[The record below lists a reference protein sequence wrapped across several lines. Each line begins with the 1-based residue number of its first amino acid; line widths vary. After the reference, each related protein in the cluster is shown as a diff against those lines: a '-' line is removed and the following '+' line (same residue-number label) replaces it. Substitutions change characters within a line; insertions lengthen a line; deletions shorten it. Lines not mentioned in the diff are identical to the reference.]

1 MAAGGACWLPV
12 TLGSEWE
19 WPMAGRGC
27 GQDTGGGEGT
37 LTWGWGE
44 SGSGCEGEQE
54 GEEAGSDLGAWWES
68 GRGKVPMPLSRVLV

>member
-1 MAAGGACWLPV
+1 
-12 TLGSEWE
+12 
-19 WPMAGRGC
+19 MAGRGC

-44 SGSGCEGEQE
+44 SGSGCEGEEE